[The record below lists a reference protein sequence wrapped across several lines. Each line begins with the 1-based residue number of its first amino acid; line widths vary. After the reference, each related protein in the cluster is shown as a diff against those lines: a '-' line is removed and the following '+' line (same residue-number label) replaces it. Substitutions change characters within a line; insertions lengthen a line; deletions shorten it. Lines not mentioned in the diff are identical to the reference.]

1 MFNDT
6 TFDSTHVISS
16 CINFH
21 VEVKEAY
28 VKQPPIASP
37 ALIEHW
43 FPPPTDAFKLN
54 IDASISPDGQIGCE
68 AVIRDWMGRIRITLL
83 Y

>member
-43 FPPPTDAFKLN
+43 FPPPA
-54 IDASISPDGQIGCE
+54 DASISPDGQIGCE